1 MYWYKCWCEVRA
13 RVLIGTTAM
22 AAACIFIVYYQHPMR
37 FQSDEPAT
45 YATYIW
51 KTVYNSFGRDLFVI
65 LTIALASGGLLQE
78 RALKTLGFTLAL
90 PVSRRRAIAVR
101 AAMGYLGV
109 VAMALT
115 PAVVIP
121 LMSPY
126 VGVQYATAQ
135 AMEFSLLFAS
145 TGAAIYGL
153 AYLLAYFMGGEYSAM
168 LVTVPALMAYGALL
182 QLPWLDRVPMLDI
195 FHVMNGE
202 DMPFFNETQHLI
214 TGPLPW
220 RTLMVT
226 LCVAGCFVLAA
237 CRGMDERDL

>member
-1 MYWYKCWCEVRA
+1 
-13 RVLIGTTAM
+13 
-22 AAACIFIVYYQHPMR
+22 
-37 FQSDEPAT
+37 
-45 YATYIW
+45 
-51 KTVYNSFGRDLFVI
+51 
-65 LTIALASGGLLQE
+65 
-78 RALKTLGFTLAL
+78 
-90 PVSRRRAIAVR
+90 VSRRRAIAVR
-101 AAMGYLGV
+101 AAIGYLGV
-109 VAMALT
+109 LAMALT

-153 AYLLAYFMGGEYSAM
+153 AYLLAYFMEGEYSAM

-237 CRGMDERDL
+237 CRRMDERDL

>member
-90 PVSRRRAIAVR
+90 
-101 AAMGYLGV
+101 L
-109 VAMALT
+109 
-115 PAVVIP
+115 
-121 LMSPY
+121 
-126 VGVQYATAQ
+126 
-135 AMEFSLLFAS
+135 
-145 TGAAIYGL
+145 
-153 AYLLAYFMGGEYSAM
+153 
-168 LVTVPALMAYGALL
+168 
-182 QLPWLDRVPMLDI
+182 
-195 FHVMNGE
+195 
-202 DMPFFNETQHLI
+202 
-214 TGPLPW
+214 
-220 RTLMVT
+220 
-226 LCVAGCFVLAA
+226 
-237 CRGMDERDL
+237 